1 MQISVPY
8 TVPFAPALHPSA
20 FRRLDCPPV
29 VTCPRYPV
37 LNFVSLQTD
46 RWNCNRCGADM
57 PYVSLFNAG
66 DIIPL
71 QFNLPDVRNINQIS
85 GTLRPQIG
93 WRQADLLNNF
103 WYIRAEIYDAA
114 GDCITPVFELV
125 EDFCADWWVGYSDKI
140 GAIQTLFIDT
150 SLIVAAGLDAFFV
163 KIVTINDALTDEIT
177 IWSEPFILS
186 GCKETLQIVSTY
198 PKLDCVP
205 RDYRNPTDATIQ
217 GLKVP
222 FVAPVADSLTPFFAS
237 WRFEGQIRA
246 VNNSSEQTL
255 NDNDVLIRQRIVS
268 GFELTLFPIAP
279 YAYDILAAIIRGEK
293 VLINGVE
300 YINFGDISSNLEGR
314 TFLPVISCEQVCKI
328 DNLACD

>member
-1 MQISVPY
+1 
-8 TVPFAPALHPSA
+8 
-20 FRRLDCPPV
+20 
-29 VTCPRYPV
+29 
-37 LNFVSLQTD
+37 
-46 RWNCNRCGADM
+46 M

-71 QFNLPDVRNINQIS
+71 QFNLPDVRNINQVS
-85 GTLRPQIG
+85 GTRRPQIG
-93 WRQADLLNNF
+93 WRQADLINAF
-103 WYIRAEIYDAA
+103 YYIRAEIYDAA

-150 SLIVAAGLDAFFV
+150 SLIVAAGVDAFFV
-163 KIVTINDALTDEIT
+163 KIVTVNDAMTDEIT

-186 GCKETLQIVSTY
+186 GCKQTLQIVSTY

-222 FVAPVADSLTPFFAS
+222 FVAPAADSLTPFFAS

-246 VNNSSEQTL
+246 VNNSSERTL
-255 NDNDVLIRQRIVS
+255 NDNDVLVRQRIVNA
-268 GFELTLFPIAP
+268 FELTLFPIAP
-279 YAYDILAAIIRGEK
+279 YAYEILAAIIRGEK
-293 VLINGVE
+293 VLIDGVE

-314 TFLPVISCEQVCKI
+314 TFLPVIGCEQVCKI